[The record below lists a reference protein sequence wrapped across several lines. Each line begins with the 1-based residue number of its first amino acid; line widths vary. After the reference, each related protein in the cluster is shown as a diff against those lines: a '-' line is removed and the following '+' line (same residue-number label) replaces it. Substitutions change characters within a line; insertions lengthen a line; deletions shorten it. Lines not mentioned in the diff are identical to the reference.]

1 MIGAKE
7 LSELFYK
14 MEQLGNEEKK
24 QEIEQGMPELLKLYR
39 SYKEI
44 LSEYAK
50 PADENK
56 QQVSTETIKK
66 TLMAL
71 HDAVDSFEL
80 DAADDAMK
88 ELETYEL
95 PEEMKP
101 LVEQLRIYVTDVAME
116 DILELTQKMYEL
128 C

>member
-1 MIGAKE
+1 
-7 LSELFYK
+7 
-14 MEQLGNEEKK
+14 
-24 QEIEQGMPELLKLYR
+24 
-39 SYKEI
+39 
-44 LSEYAK
+44 
-50 PADENK
+50 
-56 QQVSTETIKK
+56 
-66 TLMAL
+66 MAL
-71 HDAVDSFEL
+71 HDAVDSFDL